1 MPKKRGL
8 FEFIFSLYLI
18 TNSDEDANPE
28 TAKSYLDDNK
38 KNKSKLGIIN
48 SNLSSYLPLC
58 AILVAFF
65 LIIWANY
72 NLISPNLIYI
82 ELVAVII
89 VFLIFLHQAR
99 TLEENK
105 NLYKDAKKE
114 IDNFKL
120 TERALKENERT
131 FETLISNLP
140 GVVYRCR
147 NDLNWTMEFV
157 SDGCLELTG
166 YQPEDLIMNKNVS
179 YIDLIHPEDRQM
191 VWDIIQKALK
201 ENEHFKVI
209 YKIITADSKIKH
221 VWEQGKGIFSPNGD
235 LIALE
240 GFITDITRR
249 KKAETD
255 LKKSELYYRTI
266 FENTGTATLIFGE
279 DTIVSLANS
288 EFEKLSGYLKEEM
301 ECKKSWIDLIAEEDL
316 EMVRNYHSLRKI
328 NPDSVP
334 QNYETKLIN
343 KQGDIK
349 DVYMTVALIPNTKNR
364 VVSFLDITERKK
376 TEESL
381 KESENRYREL
391 LENSFDAVVIHD
403 GNEVISA
410 NRVAMQ
416 LLGIKAP
423 EEFMNIPLIEFIHG
437 DYHKTVIGRVQKMLK
452 NGGTLPPIEEKFLR
466 ADGTPIDVEV
476 LATGFTYNGE
486 NAVQVVFRDI
496 SGRKK
501 IEKDIKA
508 SLEEKELFLKEIHHR
523 VKNNLQIISSLLDLQ
538 GNYVDHKETVNV
550 LHGSKNRVKSM
561 AMIHDMLYQ
570 SADLANIDFSN
581 YIKNLVQDLFY
592 SYDAKN
598 NIKLIINAE
607 EVFLNIE
614 TAIPCGLIINELVS
628 NSLKYAFPTASGRG
642 PTDEKSSI
650 PDDKSGEVFISLHQ
664 NDKCLE
670 LIIADN
676 GIGLSE
682 DITFENLQTLG
693 LRLVNM
699 LVNQLDGS
707 IELERDGGTTF
718 HIIFK
723 ELNYKKRF

>member
-1 MPKKRGL
+1 MPKKWGL

-18 TNSDEDANPE
+18 SNSDGDMASEITQSHTENNKANKP
-28 TAKSYLDDNK
+28 KY
-38 KNKSKLGIIN
+38 GI
-48 SNLSSYLPLC
+48 LSSSFSSSLQLC
-58 AILVAFF
+58 GILAAFF

-72 NLISPNLIYI
+72 SLTYPNLIYI
-82 ELVAVII
+82 ELMVGIT
-89 VFLIFLHQAR
+89 VFLIFLHQAMA
-99 TLEENK
+99 LEKNK
-105 NLYKDAKKE
+105 KLYRNAKEEVANL
-114 IDNFKL
+114 KL
-120 TERALKENERT
+120 TEKELNENQRT

-157 SDGCLELTG
+157 SEGCLELTG
-166 YQPEDLIMNKNVS
+166 YQPEDIIMNKNVS
-179 YIDLIHPEDRQM
+179 YVDLIHPKDQQM
-191 VWDIIQKALK
+191 VWDTIQKALK
-201 ENEHFKVI
+201 ENKHFKI
-209 YKIITADSKIKH
+209 TYRIITADSKEKH
-221 VWEQGKGIFSPNGD
+221 VWEQGRGIFSLEGD

-240 GFITDITRR
+240 GFITDITKR

-255 LKKSELYYRTI
+255 FKKSELYYRTI

-279 DTIVSLANS
+279 NTIVSLANS
-288 EFEKLSGYLKEEM
+288 EFEKLSGYLKQEM
-301 ECKKSWIDLIAEEDL
+301 EGKKSWIDLIAEEDL

-328 NPDSVP
+328 NPESVP

-343 KQGDIK
+343 KKGDIK
-349 DVYMTVALIPNTKNR
+349 DVHITVALVPNTKNR
-364 VVSFLDITERKK
+364 VVSFLDISERKK

-403 GNEVISA
+403 GNNVISA
-410 NRVAMQ
+410 NTVAME
-416 LLGIKAP
+416 LLGIKTP

-437 DYHKTVIGRVQKMLK
+437 DYHKTVMERVQKMLK
-452 NGGTLPPIEEKFLR
+452 NGETLPPIEEKFLR
-466 ADGTPIDVEV
+466 ADGTSIDVEV

-496 SGRKK
+496 SRRKK

-508 SLEEKELFLKEIHHR
+508 SLKEKELFLKEIHHR

-538 GNYVDHKETVNV
+538 GNYVDHKETVDV
-550 LHGSKNRVKSM
+550 LHGSKDRVKSM

-570 SADLANIDFSN
+570 SVDLENIDFSN
-581 YIKNLVQDLFY
+581 YMKNLVQDLFY
-592 SYDAKN
+592 SYGAKN
-598 NIKLIINAE
+598 NIKPIIDAE

-628 NSLKYAFPTASGRG
+628 NSLKYAFS
-642 PTDEKSSI
+642 DN
-650 PDDKSGEVFISLHQ
+650 KSGEVFIGLHQ
-664 NDKCLE
+664 HDKYLE

-682 DITFENLQTLG
+682 DIDFENIQTLG
-693 LRLVNM
+693 LHLVNM
-699 LVNQLDGS
+699 LINQLEGS
-707 IELERDGGTTF
+707 MELERDGGTTF
-718 HIIFK
+718 RIRFK
-723 ELNYKKRF
+723 ELNYKRRF

>member
-38 KNKSKLGIIN
+38 KNKSKLWIIN
-48 SNLSSYLPLC
+48 SNFSSYLWLC

-72 NLISPNLIYI
+72 NLTSPNLIYM

-89 VFLIFLHQAR
+89 VFLIFIHQAR

-105 NLYKDAKKE
+105 NLYKYAKKE
-114 IDNFKL
+114 IDTLKL

-147 NDLNWTMEFV
+147 NDINWTMEFV

-209 YKIITADSKIKH
+209 YKMITADSKIKH
-221 VWEQGKGIFSPNGD
+221 VWEQGKGIFSPEGD

-240 GFITDITRR
+240 GFITDITKR

-255 LKKSELYYRTI
+255 LKKSELHYRTI

-349 DVYMTVALIPNTKNR
+349 EVYMTVALIPNTKNR

-381 KESENRYREL
+381 KESENRYRKL
-391 LENSFDAVVIHD
+391 LENCFDAVVIHSE
-403 GNEVISA
+403 GKLISA
-410 NRVAMQ
+410 NSTAID
-416 LLGIKAP
+416 LLGIKSP
-423 EEFMNIPLIEFIHG
+423 EKFINTSLINFVHP
-437 DYHKTVIGRVQKMLK
+437 DYRKTVIERIK
-452 NGGTLPPIEEKFLR
+452 NMVENKAVPPIEEKFLR
-466 ADGTPIDVEV
+466 ADGSSIDVEV

-496 SGRKK
+496 SRRKK

-508 SLEEKELFLKEIHHR
+508 SLKEKELFLKEIHHR

-570 SADLANIDFSN
+570 SADLASIDFSN

-592 SYDAKN
+592 SYGVKN
-598 NIKLIINAE
+598 NIKPIIDAE

-628 NSLKYAFPTASGRG
+628 NSLKYAFP
-642 PTDEKSSI
+642 DN
-650 PDDKSGEVFISLHQ
+650 KSGEVFISLHLH
-664 NDKCLE
+664 DGCFE

-676 GIGLSE
+676 GVGLSE
-682 DITFENLQTLG
+682 DINFEDMETLG
-693 LRLVNM
+693 LQLVNM
-699 LVNQLDGS
+699 LIKQLDGS
-707 IELERDGGTTF
+707 IKLERTKGTMF
-718 HIIFK
+718 SIKFK